1 MVKNDKS
8 MNRVRVMLSILKVLS
23 GVNPECR
30 INFYPEGLN
39 ITSIDENARCIVIA
53 QISRRFFAHWRIQDT
68 YSLKTDINSLKRI
81 FSHKVL
87 ISRIRQRAGHV
98 IEVSFANPSDM
109 SLLLNVVKTKQVSC
123 HRPTLTRSTKLLSL
137 KLSSKDII
145 TFLKM
150 ASFTFD
156 DLCISLDS
164 KGTMRLY
171 AKFLDYMIVK
181 RINRFKIKEE
191 NLPIAFS
198 IPMRYATL
206 LLHLLNLVDEF
217 RLALTKDGSCIF
229 TIGKRGL
236 YLVKLIISSRI
247 ERLSGNELY

>member
-1 MVKNDKS
+1 MD
-8 MNRVRVMLSILKVLS
+8 RVRVMQSIFKVLS
-23 GVNPECR
+23 GVNSECW

-39 ITSIDENARCIVIA
+39 ITSIDENARCIAIA
-53 QISRRFFAHWRIQDT
+53 QISRRFFANWRIQDR

-87 ISRIRQRAGHV
+87 INRICQRAGHV

-109 SLLLNVVKTKQVSC
+109 SLLLNVINTKQVSC
-123 HRPTLTRSTKLLSL
+123 HHPTLIRSTKLLSL
-137 KLSSKDII
+137 RLSSKDII

-156 DLCISLDS
+156 DLYISLDS
-164 KGTMRLY
+164 NGTMRLY
-171 AKFLDYMIVK
+171 AKFLDYMIMK
-181 RINRFKIKEE
+181 RIKRFETKEK

-198 IPMRYATL
+198 IPTRYATL
-206 LLHLLNLVDEF
+206 LLPLLNLVDEF

-229 TIGKRGL
+229 TIGRRGL

-247 ERLSGNELY
+247 ERLDGNELY

>member
-1 MVKNDKS
+1 
-8 MNRVRVMLSILKVLS
+8 MLSIFKVLS

-53 QISRRFFAHWRIQDT
+53 QISRRFFAHWRIQET

-87 ISRIRQRAGHV
+87 ISRIRQRTGHV
-98 IEVSFANPSDM
+98 IEVTFANPSDM

-123 HRPTLTRSTKLLSL
+123 HHPALTRSTKLLSL

-156 DLCISLDS
+156 DLYISLNS
-164 KGTMRLY
+164 NGTMRLY
-171 AKFLDYMIVK
+171 AKFLDYMIMK
-181 RINRFKIKEE
+181 RIETKEK

-198 IPMRYATL
+198 IPMRYVTL
-206 LLHLLNLVDEF
+206 LLPLLNLVDEF
-217 RLALTKDGSCIF
+217 RLALTKDSLCIF
-229 TIGKRGL
+229 TVGRRGL

-247 ERLSGNELY
+247 ERLGRNELY